1 MRSSRSSLN
10 KLQIFDDDLL
20 YQNESLDDFR
30 SRLKLR
36 RSNKARDNF
45 NYHESEADKSDF
57 SYDSITTKEAHE
69 EILRNANSLKLEK
82 VVIRKFDLCSLKSL
96 QKMINVN
103 DPYYESL
110 KF

>member
-36 RSNKARDNF
+36 RSNKTRDNF

-82 VVIRKFDLCSLKSL
+82 VIIKKSDL
-96 QKMINVN
+96 
-103 DPYYESL
+103 YRESL